1 MEYTLM
7 HQNISVAHIEIDE
20 ETGSISKIIEIY
32 YQEHMPVGTVCTIHH
47 EIKIQRA
54 ALNHWWT
61 GRSIPASRNGIRKA
75 LEEIDMYDT
84 TLLITRCLGLSLSDH
99 YWIKPFG
106 SNMKWEDVNFF
117 TNSFSEDIG
126 NVLFGAPKKEVGFDY
141 SSPDNTSDGDLRKR
155 WKIINGK
162 RCLVKEG
169 TNPYCQQP
177 FNEVIAVK
185 IMERLGIVNV
195 PYTIMW
201 ENSQPYSVCEDFVT
215 PETELVSAWRM
226 VQLRPKANHENV
238 YMHFVNICVESCVP
252 DIIASLDRMIVLDY
266 IIANEDRHM
275 NNFGLLRNAQTLEW
289 IGFAPIFDSG
299 TSLGYNT
306 ATQNLLVYEPICKP
320 FKKSHHEQL
329 SLVSDYSWIDFASL
343 DGIEDEIHELLL
355 GENVEKYIDEQR
367 RNAIIIGISERI
379 ENLKKIAK
387 THWQKNFNSLENDV
401 LEDIATE
408 YSGETEF

>member
-1 MEYTLM
+1 
-7 HQNISVAHIEIDE
+7 
-20 ETGSISKIIEIY
+20 
-32 YQEHMPVGTVCTIHH
+32 
-47 EIKIQRA
+47 
-54 ALNHWWT
+54 
-61 GRSIPASRNGIRKA
+61 
-75 LEEIDMYDT
+75 
-84 TLLITRCLGLSLSDH
+84 
-99 YWIKPFG
+99 
-106 SNMKWEDVNFF
+106 
-117 TNSFSEDIG
+117 
-126 NVLFGAPKKEVGFDY
+126 
-141 SSPDNTSDGDLRKR
+141 
-155 WKIINGK
+155 
-162 RCLVKEG
+162 
-169 TNPYCQQP
+169 
-177 FNEVIAVK
+177 
-185 IMERLGIVNV
+185 
-195 PYTIMW
+195 
-201 ENSQPYSVCEDFVT
+201 
-215 PETELVSAWRM
+215 M

-238 YMHFVNICVESCVP
+238 YMHFVNICVESGVP

-367 RNAIIIGISERI
+367 RNAIITGLSERI

-408 YSGETEF
+408 YSGETEL